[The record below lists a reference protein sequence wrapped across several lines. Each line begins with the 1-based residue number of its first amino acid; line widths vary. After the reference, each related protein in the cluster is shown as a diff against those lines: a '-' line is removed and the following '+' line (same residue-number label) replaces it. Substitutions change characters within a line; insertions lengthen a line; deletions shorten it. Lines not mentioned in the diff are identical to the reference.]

1 MVKKTNKTK
10 KCCPNKA
17 NKTDKDNNNLL
28 IVGGVVVA
36 GGLAY
41 ALTRKDK
48 EETDT
53 IVIPDITNQPNLSR
67 MLSARRPPATQ
78 VRALVSGYNSAAR
91 SYLLQNAGLYTSQ
104 GGRKL
109 YVVSES
115 ETFIEPKA
123 GAFTAAELAAFTHND
138 AGDVLFLAAV
148 IKTLSNGDKVIN
160 DAKAIAKV
168 VRKVRFIDAE
178 TNKVVAQG
186 VSMGDTANSAKDPEF
201 LGTRS
206 DKGWDLDYSEGI
218 CYSPLAGN
226 GRQWAFPISN

>member
-67 MLSARRPPATQ
+67 
-78 VRALVSGYNSAAR
+78 
-91 SYLLQNAGLYTSQ
+91 
-104 GGRKL
+104 
-109 YVVSES
+109 
-115 ETFIEPKA
+115 
-123 GAFTAAELAAFTHND
+123 
-138 AGDVLFLAAV
+138 
-148 IKTLSNGDKVIN
+148 
-160 DAKAIAKV
+160 
-168 VRKVRFIDAE
+168 
-178 TNKVVAQG
+178 
-186 VSMGDTANSAKDPEF
+186 
-201 LGTRS
+201 
-206 DKGWDLDYSEGI
+206 
-218 CYSPLAGN
+218 
-226 GRQWAFPISN
+226 